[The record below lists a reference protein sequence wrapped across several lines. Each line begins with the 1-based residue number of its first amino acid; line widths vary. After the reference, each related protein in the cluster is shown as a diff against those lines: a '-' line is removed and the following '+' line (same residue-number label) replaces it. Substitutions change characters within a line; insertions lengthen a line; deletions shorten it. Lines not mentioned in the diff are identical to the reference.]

1 MLSQLHRNGCSKL
14 ICINVEYENNIL
26 LIRVFRIIMPNSFN
40 KQEISILSQLQ
51 RDCTRSVAEI
61 AEQSGMSPSPCW
73 RRISRLQ
80 GDGVIRKKVALLEPK
95 NLGLSVIVFAEVKLV
110 NHARETLDSF
120 AQAIELLPE
129 VQECYVVVGDVDF
142 LLKIMTRDIES
153 YQHFIYDQLSPLHEV
168 HDIKSMV
175 TLNPIKYTTE
185 LPLNQVETV

>member
-1 MLSQLHRNGCSKL
+1 
-14 ICINVEYENNIL
+14 
-26 LIRVFRIIMPNSFN
+26 MPQPFS
-40 KQEISILSQLQ
+40 KQELSILSRIQADSTL
-51 RDCTRSVAEI
+51 SVADI
-61 AEQSGMSPSPCW
+61 AQQTGMSASPCW
-73 RRISRLQ
+73 RRINKLQ
-80 GDGVIRKKVALLEPK
+80 AQGVIRKKVALLEPK

-120 AQAIELLPE
+120 AAAIELLPE

-153 YQHFIYDQLSPLHEV
+153 YQHFVYDQLSPLKEV

-175 TLNPIKYTTE
+175 TLNPVKYTTE